1 MKPQF
6 MGNAERVCFIVSV
19 RMTVVTACSARCT
32 LPLLDS
38 CHVAVLCKVHSRS
51 P

>member
-1 MKPQF
+1 

-19 RMTVVTACSARCT
+19 CTTVVTGCAARGT
-32 LPLLDS
+32 LPLQDS